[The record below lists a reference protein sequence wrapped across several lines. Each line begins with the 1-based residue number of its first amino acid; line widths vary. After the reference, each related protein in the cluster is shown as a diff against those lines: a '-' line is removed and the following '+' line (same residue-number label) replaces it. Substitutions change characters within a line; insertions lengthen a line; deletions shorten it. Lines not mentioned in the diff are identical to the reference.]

1 MLSLRFQ
8 VRCPPPPRRRPPRYI
23 LATSIC
29 EFRPHAN
36 GALLRAA
43 GDATHGC
50 GTPSIPP
57 PRPHIC
63 RSSRESGGGLHNSSG
78 GCDIGVLMTNPA
90 TETVRVSWTSL

>member
-1 MLSLRFQ
+1 MMLSLRIQ
-8 VRCPPPPRRRPPRYI
+8 VRCPPPRRRPPRYI

-50 GTPSIPP
+50 GTPAIPH
-57 PRPHIC
+57 RGHT
-63 RSSRESGGGLHNSSG
+63 SA
-78 GCDIGVLMTNPA
+78 GVRASLAAVCT
-90 TETVRVSWTSL
+90 TVAVAVISEY